1 MLALFS
7 TVFYVDKQKIL
18 WTDICSAKEVGYVK
32 KDNASMVRCEYTA
45 SEKQLPQLLEESFYT
60 NFHLNHIIRTVSFP
74 ASAITGP
81 SPALATRYRRKRRQ
95 R

>member
-32 KDNASMVRCEYTA
+32 KDNASVVRCEYTA
-45 SEKQLPQLLEESFYT
+45 SEKQLPQLLEESFRLY
-60 NFHLNHIIRTVSFP
+60 
-74 ASAITGP
+74 
-81 SPALATRYRRKRRQ
+81 LARILAMAKPDTISYGR
-95 R
+95 